1 MENFKNWYVRNQDAI
16 TWFVIGLMSTEMLR
30 SLAAEEYGSAAF
42 SAALIVLNVGMIK
55 TKIS

>member
-16 TWFVIGLMSTEMLR
+16 TWFVIGFLTTGMLQ

-42 SAALIVLNVGMIK
+42 SAALIILNVGMIK
-55 TKIS
+55 VKIS

>member
-16 TWFVIGLMSTEMLR
+16 TWFIVGFLTFGMFQ
-30 SLAAEEYGSAAF
+30 SLLTEEYGSAAF
-42 SAALIVLNVGMIK
+42 TAALIILNVSVVK